1 MGVLT
6 QCHMSDDLRA
16 PLLLVRQMP
25 NYGDTTVMQV
35 AAETSVNFNFIT
47 HVSVQALL
55 NNIWMGRISHDT
67 SILRVSYCNSKHNII
82 YPICNTRLSHTVL
95 TFLIIQRKNSMTHF
109 VHLNKE

>member
-1 MGVLT
+1 
-6 QCHMSDDLRA
+6 MSDDLRA

-55 NNIWMGRISHDT
+55 KNIWMGRISHDT
-67 SILRVSYCNSKHNII
+67 DLVKVSSSK
-82 YPICNTRLSHTVL
+82 T
-95 TFLIIQRKNSMTHF
+95 K
-109 VHLNKE
+109 